1 MDEYRPK
8 DMVFRVGVGE
18 VHAMIAAEGV
28 AWTPDVA
35 KDMVNRLDELWH
47 NTIWSAVECGLIDT
61 GLPDGVEGVDEE
73 DDDEETVED
82 ETFLTRLFSE
92 DEGGGDIGTIDWQ

>member
-1 MDEYRPK
+1 MNEYRPK

-61 GLPDGVEGVDEE
+61 GLPDGVEGEEE
-73 DDDEETVED
+73 DDDEETVGD

-92 DEGGGDIGTIDWQ
+92 DEGGGEIGTIDWQ